1 MSARA
6 SRAAEPA
13 RLARTIGL
21 VLIVFFAAQGTSAA
35 FTTQRASMG
44 ALFLCA
50 YTHVGI
56 SLYDGLFPRWRK
68 ASWALFILALLCAQI
83 LALAGYGAPWNKSV
97 LRLSSDYEIPE
108 SGTPLWRS
116 ELIQFLDVPWEM
128 PVLVAA
134 IVAAVVLVL
143 DLLLML
149 AGNDGPVATR
159 RLSPSRIHSSQ
170 VWQAVLVLA
179 FVATVGIITSS
190 SRGGGHMGS
199 LFAYPPTSTGNPH
212 LPQWWLLPYYS
223 LLQAGPG
230 SVGGGI
236 VALCATLVLVCVP
249 WLRTDRCRLK
259 PVLPWFGGACALCAL
274 CWIGLGWLGRARP
287 DDATLWQGRVLA
299 FCYFAIFLVA
309 LPILSV
315 WARRLSDDRT
325 GEVLKTFD

>member
-1 MSARA
+1 MSVPA

-21 VLIVFFAAQGTSAA
+21 VLIVFFAAQGISVAI
-35 FTTQRASMG
+35 TTERASMG

-68 ASWALFILALLCAQI
+68 VSWILFIVAFLCAQI

-97 LRLSSDYEIPE
+97 LRLSSNYEIPE

-128 PVLVAA
+128 PVLVAT
-134 IVAAVVLVL
+134 VTAAVFLVL
-143 DLLLML
+143 DLILML
-149 AGNDGPVATR
+149 TGDDGVVGTHKP
-159 RLSPSRIHSSQ
+159 SPSRIRSSQ

-179 FVATVGIITSS
+179 FVAIVGVITKS

-199 LFAYPPTSTGNPH
+199 LFAYPPISTGNPH
-212 LPQWWLLPYYS
+212 VPQWWLLPYYS
-223 LLQAGPG
+223 LLHVGPG
-230 SVGGGI
+230 RVGGGI
-236 VALCATLVLVCVP
+236 VAICATLVLLAIP
-249 WLRTDRCRLK
+249 WLSTHRCRLK
-259 PVLPWFGGACALCAL
+259 PVLLWFGTTCVLSAL
-274 CWIGLGWLGRARP
+274 CWIGLGWLGGARP
-287 DDATLWQGRVLA
+287 DDATLWQGRFLTL
-299 FCYFAIFLVA
+299 CYFAVFLVA
-309 LPILSV
+309 LPILSR
-315 WARRLSDDRT
+315 WARRLQDDRT